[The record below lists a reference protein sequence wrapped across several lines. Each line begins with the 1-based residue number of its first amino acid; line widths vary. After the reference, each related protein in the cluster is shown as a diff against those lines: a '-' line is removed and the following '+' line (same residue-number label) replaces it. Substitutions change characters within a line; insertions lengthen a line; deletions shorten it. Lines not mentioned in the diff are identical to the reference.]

1 MNELFVSNTK
11 CTVSIHQQTSRCVDT
26 VVYVGLCM
34 MDYDAVRSANRR
46 PPVFDFEIVRWFAN
60 SAVSAC
66 ESPAVR
72 SHEEEDLHQQ
82 KNRRILYIG
91 SRDSGLLHHQRE

>member
-1 MNELFVSNTK
+1 
-11 CTVSIHQQTSRCVDT
+11 
-26 VVYVGLCM
+26 M

-46 PPVFDFEIVRWFAN
+46 PSAFDFEIVRWFAN

-72 SHEEEDLHQQ
+72 SHEEEDLHE
-82 KNRRILYIG
+82 KKKTGAYYT
-91 SRDSGLLHHQRE
+91 